1 MGKLPSVSS
10 KQVIRALSK
19 AGFEEAPMC
28 GKGSHRAFCRRHAGQ
43 IKLVIVPKGKDIP
56 KGTLL
61 SILAQAGMTRDEF
74 VAFL

>member
-10 KQVIRALSK
+10 KQIIRALRE
-19 AGFEEAPMC
+19 AGFDEAPMR
-28 GKGSHRAFCRRHAGQ
+28 GKGSHRAFCRKHIGQ
-43 IKLVIVPKGKDIP
+43 TKLVIVPKGKDIP

-74 VAFL
+74 VALL